1 MDFDTIAKEI
11 TDRIEKF
18 KNKDKLTWKDVF
30 EKELNSVKGL
40 KNEDKDLLLIR
51 IVKEISRRGYII
63 QDNPFKLTK

>member
-1 MDFDTIAKEI
+1 MDFDTFAKEI